1 MPSWRVDPSRV
12 RLAGKTLAAAAL
24 LAVFGSVS
32 GSLAARADSPATAAP
47 RWHEGDRL
55 AEDHGR
61 LKRSRSVDLSTAPAP
76 NTLRWRAP
84 LHLDSTEERP
94 NDWRVADSPPA
105 QPAPPQAPEQTP
117 SSPPPPPS
125 PAGYENVLLREINEV
140 RAQNGLG
147 ALRSSAPLAEAAEF
161 HSRSMASRGFFA
173 HESADG
179 SSFWKRVERFYPSR
193 GFRYWSAGE
202 NLAYG
207 SPSMSADGAV
217 RAWMGSPGHRANIL
231 STSWTEIG
239 VGAVHVDSAP
249 GVYAGRP
256 ATIITTDFGV
266 RR

>member
-1 MPSWRVDPSRV
+1 MLV
-12 RLAGKTLAAAAL
+12 ATAL

-55 AEDHGR
+55 AEDNGR
-61 LKRSRSVDLSTAPAP
+61 LKRSRSDDLAASDPAP
-76 NTLRWRAP
+76 STLRWRAP

-94 NDWRVADSPPA
+94 NEWRVAE
-105 QPAPPQAPEQTP
+105 PPQAPAQP
-117 SSPPPPPS
+117 QPQPPAAPPAPTAS
-125 PAGYENVLLREINEV
+125 GYENVLLREINQV
-140 RAQNGLG
+140 RSQNGLG
-147 ALRSSAPLAEAAEF
+147 ALRTSRALAEAAEF
-161 HSRSMASRGFFA
+161 HSRSMATRGFFA

-193 GFRYWSAGE
+193 GFNYWSAGE

-217 RAWMGSPGHRANIL
+217 RAWMNSPGHRANIL

-239 VGAVHVDSAP
+239 IGAVHVDSAP